1 MSAPPAQ
8 RSDAGQSERSVSR
21 SALQGAAWLAFTIVV
36 WAAWPSF
43 TRLAVTE
50 AVTPED
56 VVLLRY
62 GIGGLILLP
71 FLLRGAA
78 NMPRRAWRDGMWLA
92 LFQGAPVAA
101 LTAKG
106 LALAPASHMVALSPG
121 LMPLFTSLLSYL
133 LMRERIS
140 RLRAAGLVL
149 IVGGALA
156 IGGVSL
162 GSMENGHWRGDLLF
176 ICAGLL
182 GSIYLL
188 RMRESGLTALQ
199 AAALISVYSM
209 VVYVPLFAWLWLDS
223 TRLTTVSPPDL
234 VFQAFYQGVLMGAVT
249 LFSLGR
255 AVVLVGPASAA
266 TCLALLPVT
275 GMLMAVVVLGE
286 MPSVLEAIGASAIS
300 AGAVLATGIL
310 RKRSAG
316 HV

>member
-1 MSAPPAQ
+1 MF
-8 RSDAGQSERSVSR
+8 GVSR
-21 SALQGAAWLAFTIVV
+21 SAVVGGAWITFTIFV

-50 AVTPED
+50 SVTPED

-71 FLLRGAA
+71 FLLREAA
-78 NMPRRAWRDGMWLA
+78 NMPRRAWREGLWLA
-92 LFQGAPVAA
+92 SFQGAPVAA

-106 LALAPASHMVALSPG
+106 LALAPASHMAALSPG
-121 LMPLFTSLLSYL
+121 LMPLFTSLLNWL

-140 RLRAAGLVL
+140 RWQSVGLML

-162 GSMENGHWRGDLLF
+162 ASMDNGHWRGDLLF
-176 ICAGLL
+176 VCAGLL

-188 RMRESGLTALQ
+188 RMRGSGLTALQ

-209 VVYVPLFAWLWLDS
+209 VVYVPLFIWLWLDT
-223 TRLTTVSPPDL
+223 TRLAAVSTTDL

-255 AVVLVGPASAA
+255 AVVLVGPTTAA

-275 GMLMAVVVLGE
+275 GMLMAAVILGE
-286 MPSVLEAIGASAIS
+286 IPSILEGIGAAAIS
-300 AGAVLATGIL
+300 AGAVLAIGIL
-310 RKRSAG
+310 RKRTPG
-316 HV
+316 PV